1 MENALMPLTAKDM
14 QLQVNSIQ
22 EMMSQVMKDGTHF
35 GKVPGCGDKPALLKA
50 GAEKL
55 GLMFGLSALFDIQ
68 LKELPHGHREYMVSC
83 TLKSRSGLEVG
94 QGVGCCSTMESKY
107 RYRGNEAVSTGQPV
121 PKAYWDNNRDASTI
135 GGKDFIAQKVDGQWM
150 ICQKGEKKENADIAD
165 TYNTV
170 LKMAKKRAHVDAILT
185 TTAASDIFT
194 QDIEE
199 MGDIAVVE
207 VKASTEQPRSAAKP
221 TQSPKQGGQELAYE
235 IPYDESQ
242 RIKPG
247 KLGCKWDKAAKVWRG
262 PEHELLM
269 PYLAMDKAAKQAEVV
284 PSQSDDDFD
293 PDAYNGL
300 Y

>member
-1 MENALMPLTAKDM
+1 MTNELMPLTAKDM

-68 LKELPHGHREYMVSC
+68 LKELPQGHREYMVSC

-107 RYRGNEAVSTGQPV
+107 RYRGAEVKSTGRPV
-121 PKAYWDNNRDASTI
+121 PKEYWENRAPETL
-135 GGKDFIAQKVDGQWM
+135 GGKGFVAQKIEGQWM
-150 ICQKGEKKENADIAD
+150 ICEKGEKKENPDIAD

-199 MGDIAVVE
+199 FADTVE
-207 VKASTEQPRSAAKP
+207 VKQSEPVRATEP
-221 TQSPKQGGQELAYE
+221 PKKEEFKSDLEFAYD
-235 IPYDESQ
+235 IPYNESQ
-242 RIKPG
+242 KIKPG
-247 KLGCKWDKAAKVWRG
+247 KTYGLKWDKESKVWRG
-262 PEHELLM
+262 KEVPMLNM
-269 PYLAMDKAAKQAEVV
+269 YLDMSKSANAIASSEDY
-284 PSQSDDDFD
+284 DFD
-293 PDAYNGL
+293 PNVYEGAY
-300 Y
+300 

>member
-1 MENALMPLTAKDM
+1 MTNELMPLTAKDM
-14 QLQVNSIQ
+14 QMQVNSIQ

-68 LKELPHGHREYMVSC
+68 LKELPQGHREYMVSC

-107 RYRGNEAVSTGQPV
+107 RYRGAEVKSTGRVV
-121 PKAYWDNNRDASTI
+121 PKEYWENRSPETL
-135 GGKDFIAQKVDGQWM
+135 GGKGFVAQKIDGQWM
-150 ICQKGEKKENADIAD
+150 ICEKGEKKENPDIAD

-199 MGDIAVVE
+199 FADSVE
-207 VKASTEQPRSAAKP
+207 VKQSEPVRATEQPKKDQFKS
-221 TQSPKQGGQELAYE
+221 GLEFAYD
-235 IPYDESQ
+235 IPYNESQ
-242 RIKPG
+242 KIKPG
-247 KLGCKWDKAAKVWRG
+247 KTHGLKWDKESKVWRG
-262 PEHELLM
+262 KEVPELNM
-269 PYLAMDKAAKQAEVV
+269 YLDMSKSADAIASSE
-284 PSQSDDDFD
+284 DYDFD
-293 PDAYNGL
+293 PNVYEGAY
-300 Y
+300 

>member
-1 MENALMPLTAKDM
+1 MTNELMPITAKEM

-22 EMMSQVMKDGTHF
+22 EMMGQVMKDGTHY
-35 GKVPGCGDKPALLKA
+35 GKVPGCGEKPALLKA

-55 GLMFGLSALFDIQ
+55 GLMFGLSALFKI
-68 LKELPHGHREYMVSC
+68 ELNEMQHGHREYSVVC

-107 RYRGNEAVSTGQPV
+107 RYRGAEVKSTGRPV
-121 PKAYWDNNRDASTI
+121 PKEYWESRDPETL
-135 GGKDFIAQKVDGQWM
+135 GGKGFVAQKIDGQWM
-150 ICQKGEKKENADIAD
+150 ICEKGEKKENPDIAD

-199 MGDIAVVE
+199 LADTVE
-207 VKASTEQPRSAAKP
+207 VKPAETKPAAK
-221 TQSPKQGGQELAYE
+221 TQPVKDGPEFAYSIPFNESKKLNPK
-235 IPYDESQ
+235 S
-242 RIKPG
+242 
-247 KLGCKWDKAAKVWRG
+247 LGLRWDAGARVWRG
-262 PEHELLM
+262 KEVPDLNI
-269 PYLAMDKAAKQAEVV
+269 YLDMSKSAPAQAD
-284 PSQSDDDFD
+284 SDDNFD
-293 PDAYNGL
+293 PNAYEGA